1 MGLNKIVLLNSV
13 FIPQAVF
20 IMYVTIG
27 IESSNG
33 CLFWIWKV
41 SWSTQKEC
49 SLSSLEELLVLSS
62 RASIRKLIFPHQNV
76 RILSTELHIC
86 SDMASC

>member
-41 SWSTQKEC
+41 S
-49 SLSSLEELLVLSS
+49 
-62 RASIRKLIFPHQNV
+62 
-76 RILSTELHIC
+76 
-86 SDMASC
+86 